1 MYGVLYAYTPEVFP
15 APHRGTGDALC
26 SAFNRI
32 CGVLAPVIKIV
43 TTNPDG
49 SAVGGTANGYV
60 FERRKTFLS
69 YINPSPIFV
78 SATLFLVASALTLLL
93 PIETAGKAAL

>member
-32 CGVLAPVIKIV
+32 TGILAPVIKIV
-43 TTNPDG
+43 TTNADG
-49 SAVGGTANGYV
+49 SASNGTANG
-60 FERRKTFLS
+60 
-69 YINPSPIFV
+69 PIFV
-78 SATLFLVASALTLLL
+78 SATLFIVSSALMLLL
-93 PIETAGKAAL
+93 PIEVGLFLLLVQ

>member
-32 CGVLAPVIKIV
+32 TGILAPVIKIV
-43 TTNPDG
+43 TTPANGAANP
-49 SAVGGTANGYV
+49 ATAN
-60 FERRKTFLS
+60 
-69 YINPSPIFV
+69 SPIFV
-78 SATLFLVASALTLLL
+78 SATLFMVSSILMVFL
-93 PIETAGKAAL
+93 PIEVS

>member
-49 SAVGGTANGYV
+49 SAVGGAANG
-60 FERRKTFLS
+60 
-69 YINPSPIFV
+69 PIFV
-78 SATLFLVASALTLLL
+78 SATLFLVASALMLLL

>member
-32 CGVLAPVIKIV
+32 TGIFAPVIKIA
-43 TTNPDG
+43 TTTPEG
-49 SAVGGTANGYV
+49 
-60 FERRKTFLS
+60 
-69 YINPSPIFV
+69 V
-78 SATLFLVASALTLLL
+78 SHIGPNA
-93 PIETAGKAAL
+93 